1 MRRIIL
7 SLTIA
12 AALTAA
18 VAGLPSAQA
27 HRDAPDDHRHGGALR
42 FETDLAPVNVDGRGR
57 VKLEQQD
64 GELVVRL
71 KAKGLDDGIHLAHI
85 HGIRQAENECPGM
98 SFDGDHNGL
107 VDIAE
112 GLPAY
117 GPVQITLSDGIND
130 RGTSIDYTRTYP
142 VLDGGD
148 ALSALGDLSQYA
160 IVVHG
165 VDLDG
170 DHLAT
175 NPNAGGDAAG
185 DPDDN
190 EISMPALCG
199 TIEEH

>member
-1 MRRIIL
+1 MRRVIL
-7 SLTIA
+7 SLAVA
-12 AALTAA
+12 ATLTAA
-18 VAGLPSAQA
+18 VAGLPTAQA
-27 HRDAPDDHRHGGALR
+27 HRGATDNRQSEALR
-42 FETDLAPVNVDGRGR
+42 FKADLAPLNVDGRGR

-64 GELVVRL
+64 GELAVKLR
-71 KAKGLDDGIHLAHI
+71 AKGLDDGIHLAHI

-98 SFDGDHNGL
+98 SFDVDHNGF

-117 GPVQITLSDGIND
+117 GPVQITLSDGLND
-130 RGTSIDYTRTYP
+130 RGTSLDYTRTFT

-148 ALSALGDLSQYA
+148 ALSALGDLSDYA
-160 IVVHG
+160 IVIHG

-170 DHLAT
+170 DDLAT

-199 TIEEH
+199 TIEGH

>member
-1 MRRIIL
+1 MRRVIL
-7 SLTIA
+7 SLAVA
-12 AALTAA
+12 ATLTAA
-18 VAGLPSAQA
+18 VAGLPTAQA
-27 HRDAPDDHRHGGALR
+27 LRGATDDNRQSEALR
-42 FETDLAPVNVDGRGR
+42 FKADLAPLNVDGRGR

-64 GELVVRL
+64 GELAVKLR
-71 KAKGLDDGIHLAHI
+71 AKGLDDGIHLAHI

-98 SFDGDHNGL
+98 SFDVDDNGV

-117 GPVQITLSDGIND
+117 GPVQITLSDGLND
-130 RGTSIDYTRTYP
+130 RGTSLDYTRTFT

-148 ALSALGDLSQYA
+148 ALSALGDLSDYA
-160 IVVHG
+160 IVIHG

-170 DHLAT
+170 DDLAT

-199 TIEEH
+199 TIEGH

>member
-1 MRRIIL
+1 MRRVIL
-7 SLTIA
+7 SLAVA
-12 AALTAA
+12 ATLTAA
-18 VAGLPSAQA
+18 VAGLPTAQA
-27 HRDAPDDHRHGGALR
+27 HRGATDDNRQSEALR
-42 FETDLAPVNVDGRGR
+42 FKADLAPLNVDGRGR

-64 GELVVRL
+64 GELAVKLR
-71 KAKGLDDGIHLAHI
+71 AKGLDDGIHLAHI

-98 SFDGDHNGL
+98 SFDVDDNGV

-117 GPVQITLSDGIND
+117 GPVQITLSDG
-130 RGTSIDYTRTYP
+130 
-142 VLDGGD
+142 
-148 ALSALGDLSQYA
+148 LSALGDLSQYA
-160 IVVHG
+160 IVIHG

-199 TIEEH
+199 TIEGH